1 MDGKPAAVLEIRRI
15 VKRIK
20 KLRVHHC
27 RKEVER
33 SVRGRYYNK
42 KGGLSIAQCIKVYVV
57 RVRKVCDFR
66 KIERRKPHSRRN
78 QYRLCGFSG
87 SFLEIR
93 IERNRHAVRIFG
105 SKLVH
110 HIVKRGA
117 VVFVLLGDFR

>member
-1 MDGKPAAVLEIRRI
+1 MDGKSAAVLEIRRI

-33 SVRGRYYNK
+33 SVRGRYNNK
-42 KGGLSIAQCIKVYVV
+42 EGGLSVAQSIEVYVV
-57 RVRKVCDFR
+57 RVRQVCNFR

-93 IERNRHAVRIFG
+93 IERNRHAVRVFL
-105 SKLVH
+105 SQLVH
-110 HIVKRGA
+110 HIVKRGT
-117 VVFVLLGDFR
+117 VIFVLLGDFR

>member
-1 MDGKPAAVLEIRRI
+1 MNYDVCGYFHATHCCKQFIKIRNSAAICKLVEQTPHMDGKPVAVLEIRRI

-78 QYRLCGFSG
+78 
-87 SFLEIR
+87 
-93 IERNRHAVRIFG
+93 
-105 SKLVH
+105 
-110 HIVKRGA
+110 
-117 VVFVLLGDFR
+117 